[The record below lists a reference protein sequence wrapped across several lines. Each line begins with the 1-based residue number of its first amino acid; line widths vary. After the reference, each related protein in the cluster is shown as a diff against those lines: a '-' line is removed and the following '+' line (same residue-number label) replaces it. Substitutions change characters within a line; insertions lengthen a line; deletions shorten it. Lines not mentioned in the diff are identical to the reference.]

1 MEGILNAQKS
11 DLERVIG
18 VNLVGGFL
26 GAKHAARVM
35 VPRGPGCKLFTASA
49 CTSIAGMSTHSYASS
64 KHAVVGLAK
73 NRAAEL
79 GQHNIRVLR
88 LALCSEHQYWTR
100 TG

>member
-1 MEGILNAQKS
+1 M
-11 DLERVIG
+11 IG